1 MLGPLQIHTGDGWVR
16 VAAEQQRV
24 VLAVLLIEA
33 GRVVSTDRLVD
44 AVWGERPPRTAA
56 NTIAAYVTRLRR
68 LVGGD
73 VLAGRRRG
81 YELLAG
87 GDGDIDA
94 VVFERGVA
102 SGRRELEA
110 GRLESAASGLGR
122 ALAVWRTPEPVLADV
137 PPARWAEARATQ
149 LEQLRL
155 GAVEDHADAR
165 LRLGR
170 HAGLVEELDRLVRE
184 GPLRERRWALL
195 MTALERCGRRAEA
208 LETYQ
213 RARHVL
219 RTELGLEPGQRLREV
234 QQAILTENEME
245 NEPEAAPRRPPMPR
259 MVPGRLPGGG
269 ESPAP
274 AHRGEGW
281 PFVGRDEELDTI
293 RSCLRRGDAKGVV
306 ISGEAGIGKT
316 RLAREILARARGC
329 RSEWVAAT
337 GSLAAIPFGA
347 VANLLPA
354 DQIPEGHG
362 LPVLAAAAARI
373 REYGREQRVVI
384 GVDDAH
390 LLDTG
395 SAALIGHLAA
405 QHLAFVVAT
414 CRAGAP
420 IPDAITTLWKDGQ
433 APWLDLGQLPADA
446 VDRLLDHTLMG
457 DVDGV
462 TRRRLGGLAAG
473 NPLALRELLSTA
485 ITDHALRQTHGVWHL
500 AGDYRPR
507 GAIQQLLADR
517 LRPLG
522 TRTPVVL
529 ELLACGEPL
538 PLALLAQ
545 LVDPASID
553 EAESHG
559 LAVSERV
566 GNRVQVRLAHPL
578 YGEVLRARLSAGRAR
593 QLWWRLAGA
602 LLDTPL
608 HRRDDLLRAALWQ
621 VEGGAVVRA
630 DIVRAGARQAVN
642 RADLA
647 LAERLARAARD
658 AEPSV
663 DADALLAEV
672 LEYRGR
678 SAEAAAVLPEQPPL
692 GDELLPWALA
702 RAETMYWGNGDAVA
716 AERTL
721 DLLRGRAG
729 EDLAEGIRTW
739 ILLFDGRC
747 AAVLDAADHLLASDS
762 VSAQAVIWAMAAATA
777 AAGFLGRAVDATGY
791 HERGLA
797 VAEARQAELPWGVV
811 ELGVARSLAHLA
823 MGELDAAWS
832 VADDGY
838 RQVLSGQSPMMSA
851 GYLGFRGLVEC
862 AQGRPADAGRSLR
875 EAINALDGRDT
886 LRLTHLF
893 LAGLA
898 TATALGGAADDA
910 RAWMDRADQTGNEA
924 NRLFSPWIVLG
935 NAWTLAAE
943 GRLTEAVSTA
953 RYAAGLARGIG
964 LPSVEAMARYDV
976 LRLGGEGDLGELDTP
991 MSHVLARA
999 AHGLRHADGEALL
1012 DATDA
1017 LARLGHHL
1025 LAAETATRAV
1035 PACRHAALADK
1046 ALERAASSRTQCQG
1060 AVTPLLNDDLWPT

>member
-1 MLGPLQIHTGDGWVR
+1 M
-16 VAAEQQRV
+16 
-24 VLAVLLIEA
+24 
-33 GRVVSTDRLVD
+33 
-44 AVWGERPPRTAA
+44 
-56 NTIAAYVTRLRR
+56 
-68 LVGGD
+68 
-73 VLAGRRRG
+73 
-81 YELLAG
+81 
-87 GDGDIDA
+87 
-94 VVFERGVA
+94 
-102 SGRRELEA
+102 
-110 GRLESAASGLGR
+110 
-122 ALAVWRTPEPVLADV
+122 
-137 PPARWAEARATQ
+137 
-149 LEQLRL
+149 
-155 GAVEDHADAR
+155 
-165 LRLGR
+165 
-170 HAGLVEELDRLVRE
+170 
-184 GPLRERRWALL
+184 
-195 MTALERCGRRAEA
+195 
-208 LETYQ
+208 
-213 RARHVL
+213 
-219 RTELGLEPGQRLREV
+219 
-234 QQAILTENEME
+234 
-245 NEPEAAPRRPPMPR
+245 
-259 MVPGRLPGGG
+259 
-269 ESPAP
+269 
-274 AHRGEGW
+274 
-281 PFVGRDEELDTI
+281 
-293 RSCLRRGDAKGVV
+293 
-306 ISGEAGIGKT
+306 
-316 RLAREILARARGC
+316 
-329 RSEWVAAT
+329 
-337 GSLAAIPFGA
+337 
-347 VANLLPA
+347 
-354 DQIPEGHG
+354 
-362 LPVLAAAAARI
+362 
-373 REYGREQRVVI
+373 
-384 GVDDAH
+384 
-390 LLDTG
+390 
-395 SAALIGHLAA
+395 
-405 QHLAFVVAT
+405 
-414 CRAGAP
+414 
-420 IPDAITTLWKDGQ
+420 
-433 APWLDLGQLPADA
+433 
-446 VDRLLDHTLMG
+446 
-457 DVDGV
+457 
-462 TRRRLGGLAAG
+462 
-473 NPLALRELLSTA
+473 
-485 ITDHALRQTHGVWHL
+485 WHL

-522 TRTPVVL
+522 SRTPMVL

-553 EAESHG
+553 EAEAHG
-559 LAVSERV
+559 LAVSGRV

-608 HRRDDLLRAALWQ
+608 RRRDDLLRAALWQ

-630 DIVRAGARQAVN
+630 DIVRTGAREAIN

-678 SAEAAAVLPEQPPL
+678 SAEAAAVLPEQPPP

-716 AERTL
+716 AEQTL
-721 DLLRGRAG
+721 DLLRGRPG

-747 AAVLDAADHLLASDS
+747 AAVLEVADRLLASDS
-762 VSAQAVIWAMAAATA
+762 ASAQALIWATAAATG

-797 VAEARQAELPWGVV
+797 LAEARQAELPWGVV
-811 ELGVARSLAHLA
+811 ELGVARSLAYLA

-838 RQVLSGQSPMMSA
+838 RQVLAGQSPMMSA
-851 GYLGFRGLVEC
+851 GHLGFRGLVEC

-910 RAWMDRADQTGNEA
+910 RAWMDHADQTGNEA

-943 GRLTEAVSTA
+943 GRLADAVSAA

-976 LRLGGEGDLGELDTP
+976 LRLGGEGDLRRLDELNTALGTP
-991 MSHVLARA
+991 MSHALARA
-999 AHGLRHADGEALL
+999 AHGLEHTDGEALSG
-1012 DATDA
+1012 ATDA
-1017 LARLGHHL
+1017 LAQLGHHL
-1025 LAAETATRAV
+1025 LAAETATCAV
-1035 PACRHAALADK
+1035 PAYRQAGLADK
-1046 ALERAASSRTQCQG
+1046 AAMALERAASSRTRCQG
-1060 AVTPLLNDDLWPT
+1060 AVTPLLMRSAPLVADARRADDLRAP